1 MRRIYLERIAR
12 LRREEALLS
21 ARLAAAR
28 SASSS
33 VDYASPSPPRSLR
46 AAAAPPQ
53 GSGRAVPSPLSAEE
67 QGDSD
72 EDDQEGQGEGEG
84 RGRGGQ
90 NSGAATSFLPPVHS
104 PRAAPVAPRKR
115 AGKKR
120 ARARARAVGP
130 GERPAAIDL
139 FDRERFSAALF
150 AACGVRVDGED
161 LTAAAAAGFRR
172 PPLRSNPSVSVPV
185 PRSVS
190 EEPAGPPHSLQPNA
204 LLLPRGDG
212 RAEQGDRGLAQLAL
226 LACALE
232 GQHRQLL
239 CVREVG

>member
-72 EDDQEGQGEGEG
+72 EDDQEGQGEG
-84 RGRGGQ
+84 GQ

-115 AGKKR
+115 AGKK
-120 ARARARAVGP
+120 RARAVGP

-161 LTAAAAAGFRR
+161 LTGAAAAGFRR

>member
-33 VDYASPSPPRSLR
+33 ADYASPSPPRSLR
-46 AAAAPPQ
+46 AAAPPQ

-72 EDDQEGQGEGEG
+72 EDDQEGQGGE
-84 RGRGGQ
+84 GGQ

-104 PRAAPVAPRKR
+104 PRAAPAAPRKR

-130 GERPAAIDL
+130 GERPVAIDL

-161 LTAAAAAGFRR
+161 LTGAAAAGFRR

>member
-72 EDDQEGQGEGEG
+72 EDDQEGQGEG
-84 RGRGGQ
+84 GQ

-115 AGKKR
+115 AGKK
-120 ARARARAVGP
+120 RARAVGP

>member
-1 MRRIYLERIAR
+1 MRRTYLERIAR

-33 VDYASPSPPRSLR
+33 ADYASPSPSPPRSLR

-72 EDDQEGQGEGEG
+72 EDDQEGEGEG
-84 RGRGGQ
+84 DEEGGR

-161 LTAAAAAGFRR
+161 LTGAAAAGFRR